1 MSKHN
6 DIYNILGKLASLE
19 PKQESVPAKEK
30 VYESVDPRGSVTEG
44 VRAVE
49 QQLSEKYMGFKAVEK
64 SAKKGGAENPAA
76 VAAAIGRKKYGKAA
90 FQKAAAAGK
99 KMGEAEELVT
109 PEKREQYRN
118 LAKQLKKSGA
128 DATTAFQ
135 KGGEELG
142 IFKKD
147 LRSTKEDAAENI
159 PNEESL
165 EEKWG
170 GDYST
175 PEARKGMFKGKTE
188 ADLKKQLSNLKK
200 TGPHE
205 KGSKEYTKMKQL
217 QFAIRAKSGWGKVAE
232 SVMDV
237 VRQTYDDS
245 VTEWPLGTPIED
257 IIQSWAD
264 DIRERTGKNVST
276 KTLEKLYHEYA
287 KQDYEKLT
295 GKRSRGMAENLNEVT
310 QGVEHSEWV
319 DNVKDHYHPTPV
331 KIIKKRTDDG
341 RHIASHAMVS
351 GKKVGQYNMNTGV
364 GTFTTRKK
372 QGVAEEQVDEVSAPG
387 QEAWIKKNKQHF
399 IDQYG
404 KKKGLEVLY
413 ATAWK
418 RSKKDEDIG
427 SFGNTSGG
435 TGSGPGVPG
444 SAAGVIGEDPMSA
457 YDDSAAYTW
466 ESQERPY
473 ICVHA
478 KKGKC
483 EVTANS
489 SYEAAKKAAEK
500 WKLKNT
506 AGIDAHLADVAHD
519 ASELDEGETTYTK
532 TGRIHK
538 GTYGTEYQGDSDDEE
553 SVDSRGRGRP
563 RIHAKKAEPAEKK
576 GRGRPKKADT
586 GEKHSSEHMPWGSYE
601 KSGMK
606 KGAHHKLPHWAKG
619 RTTTH
624 KIDESINL
632 KKMMEEQHM
641 TIDEMLECLD
651 TDMRMFKETGHMS
664 PLLRDCMD
672 MFSANRKQI
681 ADEAAT
687 DVMHPDAPAYLRKQK
702 GTPLSLKDL
711 EQHQTSQ
718 PSHPD
723 FEFPADARDFRDV
736 SVNKVQ
742 TPFDEELNEL
752 ARLAGLSVDEQNAG
766 PGTGGMEEGIADEGN
781 EFSGALAK
789 ARAQGKKEFDVDG
802 KEYPVKEAL
811 AKDEDTYGDPEF
823 DDESEEV
830 VNKPK
835 EQYYSMRAS
844 SLNPGEGDS
853 GEKTMN
859 PDRPT
864 KNNGDNAMSRP
875 PVRESENRFK
885 GRLAREYESIKKVQ
899 K

>member
-6 DIYNILGKLASLE
+6 DIYNILGKLADLE
-19 PKQESVPAKEK
+19 PKQEPAPAKEK

-49 QQLSEKYMGFKAVEK
+49 QQLSEKYMGFKKTVA
-64 SAKKGGAENPAA
+64 AIKKGGSAENPEA

-295 GKRSRGMAENLNEVT
+295 GKRSRG
-310 QGVEHSEWV
+310 
-319 DNVKDHYHPTPV
+319 
-331 KIIKKRTDDG
+331 
-341 RHIASHAMVS
+341 
-351 GKKVGQYNMNTGV
+351 
-364 GTFTTRKK
+364 
-372 QGVAEEQVDEVSAPG
+372 VAEEQVDEVSAPG

-418 RSKKDEDIG
+418 RSKKDEDIASMGVGGMG
-427 SFGNTSGG
+427 SM
-435 TGSGPGVPG
+435 GV
-444 SAAGVIGEDPMSA
+444 VGEDGQSL
-457 YDDSAAYTW
+457 YSNDAATYT
-466 ESQERPY
+466 ENQERPY
-473 ICVHA
+473 VCVHA

-483 EVTANS
+483 QVTANS

-506 AGIDAHLADVAHD
+506 AGIDAHLADVAHKT
-519 ASELDEGETTYTK
+519 SELDEGETTYTK

-563 RIHAKKAEPAEKK
+563 RVHAKKAEPAEKK

-641 TIDEMLECLD
+641 TLEEMLECLD

-687 DVMHPDAPAYLRKQK
+687 DISHPDAPAYLRKQK
-702 GTPLSLKDL
+702 GAPLSLKDI
-711 EQHQTSQ
+711 EQHQTSH

-723 FEFPADARDFRDV
+723 FEWPEHAQDTRDV
-736 SVNKVQ
+736 TVNKVK

-752 ARLAGLSVDEQNAG
+752 ARLAGLSVDE
-766 PGTGGMEEGIADEGN
+766 EVADEGN

-811 AKDEDTYGDPEF
+811 AKDEASYGDPEF

-830 VNKPK
+830 VNKPE

-844 SLNPGEGDS
+844 SMNPGEGDS

-885 GRLAREYESIKKVQ
+885 GRLAQEYESIKKAQ

>member
-49 QQLSEKYMGFKAVEK
+49 QQLSEKYMGFKKTV
-64 SAKKGGAENPAA
+64 SAIKKGSSAENPEA

-99 KMGEAEELVT
+99 KMG
-109 PEKREQYRN
+109 
-118 LAKQLKKSGA
+118 
-128 DATTAFQ
+128 
-135 KGGEELG
+135 
-142 IFKKD
+142 
-147 LRSTKEDAAENI
+147 EDAAENI

-232 SVMDV
+232 
-237 VRQTYDDS
+237 
-245 VTEWPLGTPIED
+245 
-257 IIQSWAD
+257 
-264 DIRERTGKNVST
+264 
-276 KTLEKLYHEYA
+276 
-287 KQDYEKLT
+287 
-295 GKRSRGMAENLNEVT
+295 
-310 QGVEHSEWV
+310 
-319 DNVKDHYHPTPV
+319 
-331 KIIKKRTDDG
+331 
-341 RHIASHAMVS
+341 
-351 GKKVGQYNMNTGV
+351 
-364 GTFTTRKK
+364 
-372 QGVAEEQVDEVSAPG
+372 EQVDESHSNRDSDKQWFDDINDWKAAVKKIAYDKFEASTGRVFNGDELVADWDSAPMSDPDDEVMTRGWVKVSESELEEVAAPG

-483 EVTANS
+483 QVTANS

-506 AGIDAHLADVAHD
+506 AGISAHLADITHKT
-519 ASELDEGETTYTK
+519 SELDEGETTYTK

-563 RIHAKKAEPAEKK
+563 RVHAKKAEPAEKK

-811 AKDEDTYGDPEF
+811 AKDEDTYGNPEF